1 MEPVNKD
8 QSFDP
13 SKLTYYEILGVKSD
27 ATTEQIKKAYYQEAL
42 KFHPDKTLDERTEEW
57 MKKLNDAKTT
67 LCSEERIQYDEN
79 LSEEKETNATFDPSG
94 YLPDGKVIVF
104 TII

>member
-1 MEPVNKD
+1 MD

-27 ATTEQIKKAYYQEAL
+27 ATTEQIKKAL

>member
-1 MEPVNKD
+1 MMPK
-8 QSFDP
+8 P
-13 SKLTYYEILGVKSD
+13 
-27 ATTEQIKKAYYQEAL
+27 
-42 KFHPDKTLDERTEEW
+42 
-57 MKKLNDAKTT
+57 

-79 LSEEKETNATFDPSG
+79 LSEEKETNTTFDPSG